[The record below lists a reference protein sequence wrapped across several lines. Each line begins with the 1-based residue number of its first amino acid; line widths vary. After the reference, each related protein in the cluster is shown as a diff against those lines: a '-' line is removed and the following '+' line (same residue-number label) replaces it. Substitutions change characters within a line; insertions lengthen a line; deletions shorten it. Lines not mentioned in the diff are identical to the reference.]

1 MAVTIISHPQPL
13 HPVYNPTRI
22 EASSTNVNE
31 VGFRYVID
39 VFNATTNQ
47 KLFEQRAAPRPSDG
61 RMDIDLSKS
70 LSDFVDKT
78 EPFNTTALSNAA
90 GSWLDVNI
98 EIGEEYSVS
107 WAFDYY
113 EQNLSFSGGNV
124 AIEESTGITPHG
136 FSVGDQINI
145 VLSTTYNDSRDQ
157 LNGLFTVIG
166 VVDPYT
172 VVISKTLLIFNILG
186 TIAGRMRYADN
197 RRTIFRNLDDVSFRV
212 FNGALRLKPFKA
224 WDWDEWDT
232 DAVGYGKF
240 LTNMPR
246 VYKLKPDSDLWL
258 NMFGAGSGNMERL
271 RFENSNG
278 DVFNANLTDSFF
290 EVGQIACGLGNHP
303 TVTALTGSLPV
314 VKDDTTYVDMWIAD
328 SSGARVTEIIRYVID
343 RRCTIEDY
351 DLLFMDR
358 MGSFV
363 PFAFQLRSME
373 KGTIRRDQFNKD
385 YGFYAGGEFD
395 FNLHDSGFTTYHVD
409 FTKSIELNTNW
420 MDDAQS
426 VYFEE
431 LLSSPYT
438 YLKVNGD
445 YYSVTVQENIFETQR
460 QKNKNLIRKTVTVT
474 FNIHEPVNI

>member
-1 MAVTIISHPQPL
+1 MAVTIISHPQGL

-22 EASSTNVNE
+22 EASSTNINE

-39 VFNATTNQ
+39 VYNATTSV
-47 KLFEQRAAPRPSDG
+47 KLFEQRSAPRPGDG
-61 RMDIDLSKS
+61 RLDIDLSKS

-78 EPFNTTALSNAA
+78 IPFNTTALSNAA
-90 GSWLDVNI
+90 GSWLDVSV

-107 WAFDYY
+107 WQFDYY
-113 EQNLSFSGGNV
+113 EQNNTFSGGNV
-124 AIEESTGITPHG
+124 AIEESTGTTPHG
-136 FSVGDQINI
+136 YSVGDQINI
-145 VLSTTYNDSRDQ
+145 VLNTTYNDSRDE

-172 VVISKTLLIFNILG
+172 VVISKTLLLFNILG

-197 RRTIFRNLDDVSFRV
+197 RRTIFRDLDDVGFRV
-212 FNGALRLKPFKA
+212 FNGALRLKPFKN
-224 WDWDEWDT
+224 WNWLDWDADP
-232 DAVGYGKF
+232 VSQGKF

-246 VYKLKPDSDLWL
+246 TYKVKPDSDVWL
-258 NMFGAGSGNMERL
+258 NMFGEGDSFLDRL

-278 DVFNANLTDSFF
+278 DLFNANLNDTGF
-290 EVGQIACGLGNHP
+290 EVAQVACGLGNHP

-314 VKDDTTYVDMWIAD
+314 VKDDTTYVDMWLAD
-328 SSGARVTEIIRYVID
+328 SSGARVTEIIRYEID

-351 DLLFMDR
+351 DILFMDR

-373 KGTIRRDQFNKD
+373 KGTIRREQFNKD
-385 YGFYAGGEFD
+385 YGFYSGGEFD
-395 FNLHDSGFTTYHVD
+395 FNLHDSGFTTYHID
-409 FTKSIELNTNW
+409 FTKSLELNTNW

-438 YLKVNGD
+438 YLKVDGD
-445 YYSVTVQENIFETQR
+445 YYSVTVQESSFETQR

-474 FNIHEPVNI
+474 FDINEPVNI